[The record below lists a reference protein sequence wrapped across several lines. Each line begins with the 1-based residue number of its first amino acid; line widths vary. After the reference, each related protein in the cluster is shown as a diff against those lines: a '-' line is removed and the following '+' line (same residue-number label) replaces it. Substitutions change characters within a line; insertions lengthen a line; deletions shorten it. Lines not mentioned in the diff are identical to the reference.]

1 MKIKKLKV
9 LFLLPIVF
17 LMTSSQKTDP
27 DYFEISKNLKLV
39 ASVYEKINNYYVD
52 EILPGRVMKKGI
64 DAMLKSLDPYT
75 VYISEAQ
82 IEDFRFTTT
91 GEYGGIGASIKKRN
105 NKTLISELY
114 ENSPAEKSGL
124 IPGDEIKTID
134 EIEISNKTLE
144 EIGSLL
150 KGPAESIINLKII
163 RNNQL
168 LEKLVKREKIQIP
181 AVNFY
186 KKINPSTGIIKL
198 TSFTNT
204 ASVEFKKA
212 LSSLQ
217 DDKIKNLI
225 IDLRANGGGLLNE
238 AVKIVNFFIPKGQ
251 EVVSTKSRIKEMNR
265 SYTTQALPIAQDLSL
280 VVLVD
285 EYSASASEIVAG
297 SLQDLDK
304 AIVIGNTSFGKGLV
318 QQTKPVSFG
327 GQIKLTVAK
336 YYTPSGRCIQK
347 LDYST
352 VQGSSKKIEDSLV
365 KKFKTKNGR
374 TVYDSR
380 GIEPDIKIEPQYFSA
395 VTQNLL
401 VKDVIF
407 DFVNENINYYKKD
420 SLLPDSFVMS
430 DTAYSTFMTYAINKK
445 MDYQTESSQ
454 QLKEFVKIAKKEK
467 YVEENEEV
475 FKLLESIFKIDL
487 SKDLKKHDKEIRFF
501 LENEIIS
508 RKHFQKGRMEAS
520 IKEDPYVK
528 QAIGVF
534 KNTTKDKQIL
544 GINELLKS
552 TTHSKVYDFFNS

>member
-9 LFLLPIVF
+9 LYLLPIA
-17 LMTSSQKTDP
+17 LLITSSKKTDP

-124 IPGDEIKTID
+124 IPGDEIKIID

-163 RNNQL
+163 RNNQP

-204 ASVEFKKA
+204 ASAEFKKA

-265 SYTTQALPIAQDLSL
+265 SYTTQALPIAQELSL

-365 KKFKTKNGR
+365 KRFKTKNGR

-380 GIEPDIKIEPQYFSA
+380 GIEPDIKIEPQYFNA

-407 DFVNENINYYKKD
+407 DFVNDNINYYKKD
-420 SLLPDSFVMS
+420 SLFPESFVLS
-430 DTAYSTFMTYAINKK
+430 DTAYISFMRYALNKK

-467 YVEENEEV
+467 YVDENEEIFRVLDSV
-475 FKLLESIFKIDL
+475 FKVDL
-487 SKDLKKHDKEIRFF
+487 FKDLKKHNKEIKFF
-501 LENEIIS
+501 LENEFIS

-528 QAIGVF
+528 EAIDVF
-534 KNTTKDKQIL
+534 KNTAKYNQIL
-544 GINELLKS
+544 GIN
-552 TTHSKVYDFFNS
+552 

>member
-17 LMTSSQKTDP
+17 LMNSSQKTDP

-124 IPGDEIKTID
+124 LPGDEIKTID
-134 EIEISNKTLE
+134 EIEVSNKTLE

-150 KGPAESIINLKII
+150 KGPAESIIKLKIN
-163 RNNQL
+163 RYNHP

-204 ASVEFKKA
+204 ASVDFKKA

-380 GIEPDIKIEPQYFSA
+380 GVEPDIKIEPQYFSA

-420 SLLPDSFVMS
+420 SLFPESFVLS

-454 QLKEFVKIAKKEK
+454 QLKEFVKTAKKEK
-467 YVEENEEV
+467 YVDENEGV
-475 FKLLESIFKIDL
+475 FRLLDSIFKVDL
-487 SKDLKKHDKEIRFF
+487 SKDLKKHDKEIKFF
-501 LENEIIS
+501 LENEFIS

-520 IKEDPYVK
+520 VKQDPYIE

-534 KNTTKDKQIL
+534 KNTTKYNQIL
-544 GINELLKS
+544 GIN
-552 TTHSKVYDFFNS
+552 

>member
-9 LFLLPIVF
+9 LFLLPIVI

-82 IEDFRFTTT
+82 IEDFRFATT

-163 RNNQL
+163 RKNQP

-186 KKINPSTGIIKL
+186 KKINSNTGIIKL

-204 ASVEFKKA
+204 ASLEFKKA

-217 DDKIKNLI
+217 EDKIKNLI

-280 VVLVD
+280 AVLVD
-285 EYSASASEIVAG
+285 EFSASASEIVAG

-380 GIEPDIKIEPQYFSA
+380 GVEPDIKIEPQYFSA

-407 DFVNENINYYKKD
+407 DFVNENINDYKKD
-420 SLLPDSFVMS
+420 SLFPESFKLS
-430 DTAYSTFMTYAINKK
+430 DTTYSTFMHYAVNKK

-467 YVEENEEV
+467 YIEENEGV
-475 FKLLESIFKIDL
+475 FRLLDSIFKVDL
-487 SKDLKKHDKEIRFF
+487 SKDLKKHDKEIKFF
-501 LENEIIS
+501 LENEFIS

-528 QAIGVF
+528 EAIGVF
-534 KNTTKDKQIL
+534 KNTTKYNQIL
-544 GINELLKS
+544 GIN
-552 TTHSKVYDFFNS
+552 

>member
-1 MKIKKLKV
+1 MKVKKLKV
-9 LFLLPIVF
+9 LFLFPIVL

-27 DYFEISKNLKLV
+27 NYFEISKNLKLV

-82 IEDFRFTTT
+82 IEDFRFATT
-91 GEYGGIGASIKKRN
+91 GEYGGIGASIKKTN

-114 ENSPAEKSGL
+114 ENSPAFKSGL
-124 IPGDEIKTID
+124 VPGDEIQTID
-134 EIEISNKTLE
+134 GVEVDNKTLE

-150 KGPAESIINLKII
+150 KGPAESTIKLEIK
-163 RNNQL
+163 RANQT

-186 KKINPSTGIIKL
+186 KKITPQTGIIKL

-212 LSSLQ
+212 LLKLQ
-217 DDKIKNLI
+217 KENIKNLI
-225 IDLRANGGGLLNE
+225 IDLRSNGGGLLNE

-265 SYTTQALPIAQDLSL
+265 SYTTQAQPIAQELSL

-304 AIVIGNTSFGKGLV
+304 AIVVGNTSFGKGLV

-380 GIEPDIKIEPQYFSA
+380 GVEPDIIIEPQYFSA
-395 VTQNLL
+395 ITQNLL
-401 VKDVIF
+401 IKDVIF

-420 SLLPDSFVMS
+420 SLFPESFELPD
-430 DTAYSTFMTYAINKK
+430 TTYSAFIRYVLNIK

-467 YVEENEEV
+467 YIEENVEV
-475 FKLLESIFKIDL
+475 FKLLESIFKVNI
-487 SKDLKKHDKEIRFF
+487 SKDLKKNDKEIKFF
-501 LENEIIS
+501 LENEFIS

-520 IKEDPYVK
+520 IKEDPYVE
-528 QAIGVF
+528 QAMDVF
-534 KNTTKDKQIL
+534 KNTTKYNQIL
-544 GINELLKS
+544 GIN
-552 TTHSKVYDFFNS
+552 

>member
-1 MKIKKLKV
+1 MKTKKLKL
-9 LFLLPIVF
+9 LFLITIGF

-39 ASVYEKINNYYVD
+39 ASIYEKINNYYVD
-52 EILPGRVMKKGI
+52 EVLPGRVMKKGI

-75 VYISEAQ
+75 VYVSEAQ

-91 GEYGGIGASIKKRN
+91 GEYGGIGAIIKKRN

-114 ENSPAEKSGL
+114 ENSPADKSGL
-124 IPGDEIKTID
+124 IPGDEINIID
-134 EIEISNKTLE
+134 GTEVSNKTIE

-150 KGPAESIINLKII
+150 KGPAESIIKLEIK
-163 RNNQL
+163 RVNQT

-186 KKINPSTGIIKL
+186 KKITPQTGIIKL

-204 ASVEFKKA
+204 AALEFKKA
-212 LSSLQ
+212 LSTLQ
-217 DDKIKNLI
+217 RENIKNLI
-225 IDLRANGGGLLNE
+225 IDLRSNGGGLLNE

-265 SYTTQALPIAQDLSL
+265 TYTAQEMPIAQELSL
-280 VVLVD
+280 AVLVD

-304 AIVIGNTSFGKGLV
+304 AIIIGNTSFGKGLV

-352 VQGSSKKIEDSLV
+352 AQGSSKKIEDSLV
-365 KKFKTKNGR
+365 RMFKTKNGR

-380 GIEPDIKIEPQYFSA
+380 GVEPDIKIEPKYFSA
-395 VTQNLL
+395 VTQTLL

-407 DFVNENINYYKKD
+407 DFVNENINYFKND
-420 SLLPDSFVMS
+420 SLFPDSFKLP
-430 DTAYSTFMTYAINKK
+430 DTAYSTFMSFALNKK
-445 MDYQTESSQ
+445 IDYQTESSQ
-454 QLKEFVKIAKKEK
+454 QLKEFVQIAKKEK
-467 YVEENEEV
+467 YVVENKEL
-475 FKLLESIFKIDL
+475 FKLLDSIFKVDL
-487 SKDLKKHDKEIRFF
+487 SKDLKKHDKEIKFF
-501 LENEIIS
+501 LENEFIS
-508 RKHFQKGRMEAS
+508 RKHFQKGRIEAS
-520 IKEDPYVK
+520 IKKDPHLE
-528 QAIGVF
+528 QALEVL
-534 KNTTKDKQIL
+534 KNPNKYNQIL
-544 GINELLKS
+544 GIN
-552 TTHSKVYDFFNS
+552 

>member
-27 DYFEISKNLKLV
+27 NYFEISKNLKLV
-39 ASVYEKINNYYVD
+39 ASIYEKINNYYVD

-82 IEDFRFTTT
+82 IEDFRFATT
-91 GEYGGIGASIKKRN
+91 GEYGGIGASIKKTN

-114 ENSPAEKSGL
+114 ENSPAFKSGL
-124 IPGDEIKTID
+124 VPGDEIQTID
-134 EIEISNKTLE
+134 GVEVDNKTLE

-150 KGPAESIINLKII
+150 KGPAESTIKLEIK
-163 RNNQL
+163 RANQT

-186 KKINPSTGIIKL
+186 KKITPQTGIIKL

-212 LSSLQ
+212 LSKLQ
-217 DDKIKNLI
+217 KENIKNLI
-225 IDLRANGGGLLNE
+225 IDLRSNGGGLLNE

-265 SYTTQALPIAQDLSL
+265 SYTTQAQPIAQELSL

-304 AIVIGNTSFGKGLV
+304 AIVVGNTSFGKGLV

-380 GIEPDIKIEPQYFSA
+380 GVEPDIIIEPQYFSA
-395 VTQNLL
+395 ITQNLL

-420 SLLPDSFVMS
+420 SLFPESYELPDTTYSAFMRFVLN
-430 DTAYSTFMTYAINKK
+430 IK

-454 QLKEFVKIAKKEK
+454 QLKQFVKIAKKEK
-467 YVEENEEV
+467 YIEENEEV
-475 FKLLESIFKIDL
+475 FKLLDSIFKVNI
-487 SKDLKKHDKEIRFF
+487 SKDLKKNDKEIKFF
-501 LENEIIS
+501 LENELIS

-520 IKEDPYVK
+520 IKEDPYVE
-528 QAIGVF
+528 QAMEVF
-534 KNTTKDKQIL
+534 KNTTKYNQIL
-544 GINELLKS
+544 GIN
-552 TTHSKVYDFFNS
+552 

>member
-124 IPGDEIKTID
+124 IPGDEIKIID

-150 KGPAESIINLKII
+150 KGPAESIIKLKIN
-163 RNNQL
+163 RNNQP

-217 DDKIKNLI
+217 QEKIENLI

-380 GIEPDIKIEPQYFSA
+380 GVEPDIKIEPQYFSA

-407 DFVNENINYYKKD
+407 DFVNDNINYYKKD
-420 SLLPDSFVMS
+420 SLHPDSFVMS
-430 DTAYSTFMTYAINKK
+430 DTAYSTFMTYAVNKK

-467 YVEENEEV
+467 YVEENEGV
-475 FKLLESIFKIDL
+475 FTLLDSIFKVDL
-487 SKDLKKHDKEIRFF
+487 SKDLKKHDKEIKFF
-501 LENEIIS
+501 LENEFIS

-520 IKEDPYVK
+520 VKQDPYIE

-534 KNTTKDKQIL
+534 KNTTKYNQIL
-544 GINELLKS
+544 GIN
-552 TTHSKVYDFFNS
+552 

>member
-1 MKIKKLKV
+1 MKIKKIKA
-9 LFLLPIVF
+9 LFILPIVF
-17 LMTSSQKTDP
+17 LMISSQKTDP

-124 IPGDEIKTID
+124 ITGDEIKTID
-134 EIEISNKTLE
+134 EIDISNKTIE

-150 KGPAESIINLKII
+150 KGPAESIVRLKIN
-163 RNNQL
+163 RKNQP
-168 LEKLVKREKIQIP
+168 LEKLIKREKIQIP
-181 AVNFY
+181 AFNFY
-186 KKINPSTGIIKL
+186 KKIIPNTGIIKL

-212 LSSLQ
+212 LFSLQ
-217 DDKIKNLI
+217 KENIKNLI
-225 IDLRANGGGLLNE
+225 IDLRSNGGGLLNE

-265 SYTTQALPIAQDLSL
+265 SYTTQFQPIAQELSL
-280 VVLVD
+280 AVLVD

-380 GIEPDIKIEPQYFSA
+380 GVEPDIKIEPQYFSA

-401 VKDVIF
+401 LKDVIF
-407 DFVNENINYYKKD
+407 DFVNDNINYYKKD
-420 SLLPDSFVMS
+420 SLFPESFELPD
-430 DTAYSTFMTYAINKK
+430 TTYSAFMRYALNKK

-467 YVEENEEV
+467 YVEENEKV
-475 FKLLESIFKIDL
+475 FKLLDSIFKVDL
-487 SKDLKKHDKEIRFF
+487 SKDLKKHNKEIKFF

-520 IKEDPYVK
+520 IKEDPYIK
-528 QAIGVF
+528 QAIDVL
-534 KNTTKDKQIL
+534 KNATKYNQIL
-544 GINELLKS
+544 GIN
-552 TTHSKVYDFFNS
+552 

>member
-124 IPGDEIKTID
+124 IPGDEIKIID

-150 KGPAESIINLKII
+150 KGPAESIINLKIN
-163 RNNQL
+163 RNNQP

-217 DDKIKNLI
+217 EDKIENLI

-280 VVLVD
+280 AVLVD

-380 GIEPDIKIEPQYFSA
+380 GIEPDIKIEPQYFNA

-407 DFVNENINYYKKD
+407 DFVNDNINYYKKD
-420 SLLPDSFVMS
+420 SLFPESFVMS
-430 DTAYSTFMTYAINKK
+430 DTAYSTFMTYAVNKK

-467 YVEENEEV
+467 YVEENEGV
-475 FKLLESIFKIDL
+475 FKLLDSIFKVDL
-487 SKDLKKHDKEIRFF
+487 SKDLKKHDKEIKFF
-501 LENEIIS
+501 LENEFIS
-508 RKHFQKGRMEAS
+508 RKHFQKGRMES
-520 IKEDPYVK
+520 SVKQDPYIE
-528 QAIGVF
+528 QAISVF
-534 KNTTKDKQIL
+534 KNTIKYNQIL
-544 GINELLKS
+544 GIN
-552 TTHSKVYDFFNS
+552 

>member
-1 MKIKKLKV
+1 
-9 LFLLPIVF
+9 
-17 LMTSSQKTDP
+17 
-27 DYFEISKNLKLV
+27 
-39 ASVYEKINNYYVD
+39 
-52 EILPGRVMKKGI
+52 
-64 DAMLKSLDPYT
+64 
-75 VYISEAQ
+75 
-82 IEDFRFTTT
+82 
-91 GEYGGIGASIKKRN
+91 
-105 NKTLISELY
+105 LY

-150 KGPAESIINLKII
+150 KGPAESIIRLKIN
-163 RNNQL
+163 RNNQP

-265 SYTTQALPIAQDLSL
+265 SYTTQTIPIAEELSL

-285 EYSASASEIVAG
+285 ENSASASEIVAG

-380 GIEPDIKIEPQYFSA
+380 GVEPDIKIEPEYFSA

-401 VKDVIF
+401 LKDVIF
-407 DFVNENINYYKKD
+407 DFVNDNINYYKKD
-420 SLLPDSFVMS
+420 SLFPDSFELP
-430 DTAYSTFMTYAINKK
+430 DTTYSAFMRYALNKK

-454 QLKEFVKIAKKEK
+454 QLKEFIKIAKKEK
-467 YVEENEEV
+467 YVEENEKV
-475 FKLLESIFKIDL
+475 FKSLDSIFKIDL
-487 SKDLKKHDKEIRFF
+487 SKDLKKHDKEIKFF

-528 QAIGVF
+528 QAIDVL
-534 KNTTKDKQIL
+534 KNATKYNQIL
-544 GINELLKS
+544 GIN
-552 TTHSKVYDFFNS
+552 

>member
-1 MKIKKLKV
+1 MKVKKLKV
-9 LFLLPIVF
+9 LFLLPIIL
-17 LMTSSQKTDP
+17 LMTSSQKTDTN
-27 DYFEISKNLKLV
+27 YFEISKNLKLV

-91 GEYGGIGASIKKRN
+91 GEYGGIGASIKKTN

-114 ENSPAEKSGL
+114 ENSPAFKSGL
-124 IPGDEIKTID
+124 VPGDEIQTID
-134 EIEISNKTLE
+134 GVEVDNKTLE

-150 KGPAESIINLKII
+150 KGPAESTIKLEIK
-163 RNNQL
+163 RANQT

-186 KKINPSTGIIKL
+186 KKITPQTGIIKL

-212 LSSLQ
+212 LSKLQ
-217 DDKIKNLI
+217 KENIKNLI
-225 IDLRANGGGLLNE
+225 IDLRSNGGGLLNE

-265 SYTTQALPIAQDLSL
+265 SYTTQAQPIAQELSL

-304 AIVIGNTSFGKGLV
+304 AIVVGNTSFGKGLV

-380 GIEPDIKIEPQYFSA
+380 GVEPDIIIEPQYFSA
-395 VTQNLL
+395 ITQNLL
-401 VKDVIF
+401 VKDIIF

-420 SLLPDSFVMS
+420 SLFPESFELPDTTYSAFVR
-430 DTAYSTFMTYAINKK
+430 YVLNIK

-475 FKLLESIFKIDL
+475 FKLLESIFKVNI
-487 SKDLKKHDKEIRFF
+487 SKDLKKNDKEIKFF
-501 LENEIIS
+501 LENEFIS

-520 IKEDPYVK
+520 IKKDPYVE
-528 QAIGVF
+528 QAMDVF
-534 KNTTKDKQIL
+534 KNTTKYNQIL
-544 GINELLKS
+544 GIN
-552 TTHSKVYDFFNS
+552 

>member
-124 IPGDEIKTID
+124 IPGDEIKIID

-280 VVLVD
+280 AVLVD

-420 SLLPDSFVMS
+420 SLHPDSFVMS

-467 YVEENEEV
+467 YVEENEGV
-475 FKLLESIFKIDL
+475 FTLLDSIFKVDL
-487 SKDLKKHDKEIRFF
+487 SKDLKKHDKEIKFF
-501 LENEIIS
+501 LENEFIS
-508 RKHFQKGRMEAS
+508 RKHFQNGRMEAS
-520 IKEDPYVK
+520 VKQDPYIE

-534 KNTTKDKQIL
+534 KNTTKYHQIL
-544 GINELLKS
+544 GIN
-552 TTHSKVYDFFNS
+552 

>member
-9 LFLLPIVF
+9 LFLIPIA
-17 LMTSSQKTDP
+17 LLITSSQKTDP

-150 KGPAESIINLKII
+150 KGPAESIINLKIN
-163 RNNQL
+163 RNNQP

-217 DDKIKNLI
+217 EDKIENLI

-280 VVLVD
+280 AVLVD

-380 GIEPDIKIEPQYFSA
+380 GIEPDIKIEPQYFKN

-407 DFVNENINYYKKD
+407 DFVNDNINYYKKD
-420 SLLPDSFVMS
+420 SLFPESFVMS
-430 DTAYSTFMTYAINKK
+430 DTAYSTFMTYAVNKK

-467 YVEENEEV
+467 YVEENEGV
-475 FKLLESIFKIDL
+475 FKLLDSIFKVDL
-487 SKDLKKHDKEIRFF
+487 SKDLKKHDKEIKFF
-501 LENEIIS
+501 LENEFIS
-508 RKHFQKGRMEAS
+508 RKHFQKGRMES
-520 IKEDPYVK
+520 SVKQDPYIE
-528 QAIGVF
+528 QAISVF
-534 KNTTKDKQIL
+534 KNTIKYNQIL
-544 GINELLKS
+544 GIN
-552 TTHSKVYDFFNS
+552 

>member
-9 LFLLPIVF
+9 LFLLPIVI

-82 IEDFRFTTT
+82 IEDFRFATT

-163 RNNQL
+163 RKNQP

-186 KKINPSTGIIKL
+186 KKINSNTGIIKL

-204 ASVEFKKA
+204 ASLEFKKA

-217 DDKIKNLI
+217 EDKIKNLI

-280 VVLVD
+280 AVLVD

-380 GIEPDIKIEPQYFSA
+380 GVEPDIKIEPQYFSA

-407 DFVNENINYYKKD
+407 DFVNENINDYKKD
-420 SLLPDSFVMS
+420 SLFPESFKLS
-430 DTAYSTFMTYAINKK
+430 DTTYSTFMHYAVNKK

-467 YVEENEEV
+467 YIEENEGV
-475 FKLLESIFKIDL
+475 FRLLDSIFKVDL
-487 SKDLKKHDKEIRFF
+487 SKDLKKHDKEIKFF
-501 LENEIIS
+501 LENEFIS

-528 QAIGVF
+528 EAIGVF
-534 KNTTKDKQIL
+534 KNTTKYNQIL
-544 GINELLKS
+544 GIN
-552 TTHSKVYDFFNS
+552 

>member
-82 IEDFRFTTT
+82 IEDFRFATT

-217 DDKIKNLI
+217 NDKIKNLI

-420 SLLPDSFVMS
+420 SLHPDSFVMS

-467 YVEENEEV
+467 YVEENEGV
-475 FKLLESIFKIDL
+475 FTLLDSIFKVDL
-487 SKDLKKHDKEIRFF
+487 SKDLKKHDKEIKFF
-501 LENEIIS
+501 LENEFVS

-520 IKEDPYVK
+520 VKQDPYIE

-534 KNTTKDKQIL
+534 KNTTKYHQIL
-544 GINELLKS
+544 GIN
-552 TTHSKVYDFFNS
+552 

>member
-217 DDKIKNLI
+217 NDKIKNLI

-420 SLLPDSFVMS
+420 SLHPDSFVMS

-467 YVEENEEV
+467 YVEENEGV
-475 FKLLESIFKIDL
+475 FTLLDSIFKVDL
-487 SKDLKKHDKEIRFF
+487 SKDLKKHDKEIKFF
-501 LENEIIS
+501 LENEFIS
-508 RKHFQKGRMEAS
+508 RKHFQNGRMEAS
-520 IKEDPYVK
+520 VKQDPYIE

-534 KNTTKDKQIL
+534 KNTTKYNQIL
-544 GINELLKS
+544 GIN
-552 TTHSKVYDFFNS
+552 

>member
-9 LFLLPIVF
+9 LLLLPIVF

-91 GEYGGIGASIKKRN
+91 GEYGGIGASIKKRK

-150 KGPAESIINLKII
+150 KGPAESIINLKIN
-163 RNNQL
+163 RNNQP

-204 ASVEFKKA
+204 SSAEFKKA

-380 GIEPDIKIEPQYFSA
+380 GVEPDIKIEPQYFSA

-420 SLLPDSFVMS
+420 SLHPDSFELS
-430 DTAYSTFMTYAINKK
+430 DTAYSAFMHYAVNKK

-467 YVEENEEV
+467 YVEENEGV
-475 FKLLESIFKIDL
+475 FKLLDSIFKVDL
-487 SKDLKKHDKEIRFF
+487 SNDLKKHDKEIKFF
-501 LENEIIS
+501 LENEFIS

-528 QAIGVF
+528 QSIDVF
-534 KNTTKDKQIL
+534 KNSTKYNQIL
-544 GINELLKS
+544 GIN
-552 TTHSKVYDFFNS
+552 

>member
-17 LMTSSQKTDP
+17 LMNSSQKTDP

-82 IEDFRFTTT
+82 IEDFRFATT

-163 RNNQL
+163 RKNQP

-186 KKINPSTGIIKL
+186 KKINSNTGIIKL

-217 DDKIKNLI
+217 EDKIKNLI

-280 VVLVD
+280 AVLVD

-380 GIEPDIKIEPQYFSA
+380 GVEPDIKIEPQYFSA

-407 DFVNENINYYKKD
+407 DFVNENINDYKKD
-420 SLLPDSFVMS
+420 SLFPESFKLS
-430 DTAYSTFMTYAINKK
+430 DTTYSNFMHYAVNKK

-467 YVEENEEV
+467 YIEENEGV
-475 FKLLESIFKIDL
+475 FRLLDSIFKVDL
-487 SKDLKKHDKEIRFF
+487 SKDLKKHDKEIKFF
-501 LENEIIS
+501 LENEFIS

-528 QAIGVF
+528 EAIGVF
-534 KNTTKDKQIL
+534 KNTTKYNQIL
-544 GINELLKS
+544 GIN
-552 TTHSKVYDFFNS
+552 

>member
-1 MKIKKLKV
+1 MKFKKLKV
-9 LFLLPIVF
+9 LLLLPLVLLI
-17 LMTSSQKTDP
+17 TSSQKTDP

-91 GEYGGIGASIKKRN
+91 GEYGGIGASIKKRDK
-105 NKTLISELY
+105 KTVVSELY

-124 IPGDEIKTID
+124 IPGDEIYTID
-134 EIEISNKTLE
+134 GIEISNKTLE

-150 KGPAESIINLKII
+150 KGPAESIIKIEI
-163 RNNQL
+163 KRKAQT

-186 KKINPSTGIIKL
+186 KKINPTTGIIKL

-204 ASVEFKKA
+204 ASNEFKKA
-212 LSSLQ
+212 LSFLQ
-217 DDKIKNLI
+217 KENINNLI

-238 AVKIVNFFIPKGQ
+238 AVKIVNFFTPKGQ

-265 SYTTQALPIAQDLSL
+265 SYKTKAVPIAEELSL

-380 GIEPDIKIEPQYFSA
+380 GVEPDIKIEPQYFSA
-395 VTQNLL
+395 ITQNLL
-401 VKDVIF
+401 IKDVIF

-420 SLLPDSFVMS
+420 SLFPQSFDLS
-430 DTAYSTFMTYAINKK
+430 DTTYSTFMSYALNKK
-445 MDYQTESSQ
+445 IDYQTESSQ
-454 QLKEFVKIAKKEK
+454 QLKEFKKTAQKEK
-467 YVEENEEV
+467 YVAENEEV
-475 FKLLESIFKIDL
+475 FKLLDSIFKVDL
-487 SKDLKKHDKEIRFF
+487 SKDLIKHKKEVKFF
-501 LENEIIS
+501 LENEFIS
-508 RKHFQKGRMEAS
+508 RKHFQKGRMEAA
-520 IKEDPYVK
+520 IKKDPYVE
-528 QAIGVF
+528 QALGVF
-534 KNTTKDKQIL
+534 QNTTKYNQIL
-544 GINELLKS
+544 GFK
-552 TTHSKVYDFFNS
+552 